1 MSISPAP
8 INFPSK
14 ALRAPQQWS
23 TLNDC
28 TLSTFPHGLQRGKPT
43 PLNDNMHHS
52 VTIPGAPHPCW
63 RLGRYTQEQ
72 NGHSP
77 LSWFF
82 KYQHSSHFITSH
94 SFDTTKPC
102 HDLSLPALRPWLP
115 GSAGPQQ
122 PHERSSSL
130 LALPPPVASAHA
142 HQSHGP
148 AGSNPPFPCEEVDS
162 AHFNIMVPILQRPQ
176 ENAHCLQC

>member
-1 MSISPAP
+1 MTALSPP
-8 INFPSK
+8 FHTDFSMG
-14 ALRAPQQWS
+14 S
-23 TLNDC
+23 
-28 TLSTFPHGLQRGKPT
+28 
-43 PLNDNMHHS
+43 PLLCNMHRS

-63 RLGRYTQEQ
+63 WLGRYTQEQ

-142 HQSHGP
+142 HQNHGP

-162 AHFNIMVPILQRPQ
+162 AHFNIMVPILQHPQ
-176 ENAHCLQC
+176 ENAHCLQCWSQFNGNITCSIKGLWMPLVQFN